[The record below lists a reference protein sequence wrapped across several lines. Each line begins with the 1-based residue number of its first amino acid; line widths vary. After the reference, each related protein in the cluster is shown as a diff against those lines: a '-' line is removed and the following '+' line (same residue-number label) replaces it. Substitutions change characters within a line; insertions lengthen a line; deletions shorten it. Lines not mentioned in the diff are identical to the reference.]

1 MEEYS
6 DKDLLVEVTWLVSNI
21 SDPNIVVIDCDS
33 GDAYSRGHIPGSVHL
48 PTHMYV
54 KSAKDKLFV
63 MDDEEFSS
71 ISLWQHASACQR
83 FVSLLI
89 ADESL

>member
-33 GDAYSRGHIPGSVHL
+33 GDAYSRGHIPGQVHL
-48 PTHMYV
+48 PTHM
-54 KSAKDKLFV
+54 
-63 MDDEEFSS
+63 
-71 ISLWQHASACQR
+71 
-83 FVSLLI
+83 
-89 ADESL
+89 